1 MTNSVRRSATSRA
14 GIARRRGM
22 TLIEVIL
29 AVVILSGAMLG
40 LADFGRRFQHQTS
53 DSTSQTLASDLATQR
68 IEQIKGWRVYST
80 LASTYNGVVENFG
93 NSDATYSGF
102 RRTTAAVACSGC
114 PTATN
119 DYVTITVTVTGRNL
133 TTAIK
138 KTTIIAAF

>member
-1 MTNSVRRSATSRA
+1 
-14 GIARRRGM
+14 M

-29 AVVILSGAMLG
+29 AIVILSGAMLG
-40 LADFGRRFQHQTS
+40 LANFGRKFQHQTS

-68 IEQIKGWRVYST
+68 LEQIKGWRVYST
-80 LASTYNGVVENFG
+80 LASTFNGVSETFA
-93 NSDATYSGF
+93 SDATYRGF
-102 RRTTAAVACSGC
+102 TRTTAAVRCSGC

-119 DYVTITVTVTGRNL
+119 DYVTVTVTVTGNTL